1 MYIFFARCK
10 TRIVDQLIGC
20 LANKWFVFLKE
31 ICNFANKKYVTE
43 AKQSMNADLN
53 TIFSKRLKSAREMR
67 SMSMAALSAA
77 LGNAVSP
84 QAIYKYEAGKMLPG
98 SPQLI
103 ALSRVLDVPIDFF
116 FRPFTVSVSG
126 IEFRKKYKLG
136 AKERKSIEGEAIDKV
151 EKYFEI
157 EEICG
162 KRETCPLH
170 LGVYMRDEEDV
181 LTLVRNLR
189 KDWGLEDKPLG
200 NVIQLL
206 ESKGIIVI
214 EIQASRD
221 FDGLSGLANGIPII
235 VLNKEFPSPER
246 KRFTALHEL
255 GHLVMRFD
263 ENMEDRQVETLC
275 HLFAS
280 EMLLPRNLFEQEVG
294 DIYHRQ
300 VSLQE
305 FAVVQQKYGISIDA
319 LMYKAKEAHMIPENR
334 QRNYHI
340 LKNTRPAFKEFAE
353 KSRTIEETSARF
365 ESLVYQALS
374 CDLISL
380 SKASGLLGLPV
391 DQILSHSTFI

>member
-1 MYIFFARCK
+1 
-10 TRIVDQLIGC
+10 
-20 LANKWFVFLKE
+20 
-31 ICNFANKKYVTE
+31 
-43 AKQSMNADLN
+43 MNADLN

-103 ALSRVLDVPIDFF
+103 ALYRVLDVPIDFF